1 MKTPTSNEI
10 RIAVHVLQ
18 ALSERIH
25 TNAAD
30 QVMHLSE
37 STYGDHQ
44 AARIES
50 RTLERS
56 GRINDVIGQLNDWK
70 ETLRESRG
78 IRV

>member
-10 RIAVHVLQ
+10 RTAVQVLQ

-25 TNAAD
+25 INATD

-37 STYGDHQ
+37 SSFGEHQ

-50 RTLERS
+50 QNLERS